1 MQKIYVIGENTVEK
15 KLVEE
20 QLRKNKILISKRRY
34 NTSSK
39 TKIKMHFQEVIAK
52 NADQE
57 FVKEYMADYSE
68 IRLLDTTILIFSY
81 YSLKSVV
88 ENLFK
93 KNCTVQEIE
102 SKVDRWIFVG
112 NIFVRLAKFNPKNV
126 LFLDLSQV
134 EENRVGFFEE
144 LESTLK
150 LNFDNAFKLNYSEPD
165 RQNNLSKKTKIK
177 GEYSESELMAI
188 QKYFYLN
195 FSKIDLLLKEMKG
208 FVEFDSQ
215 SEEFEQFL
223 SKTLFDLVVNTKSHE
238 GDIARALK
246 ESNFSRLNM
255 EGLNNYKDVKEAEKV
270 MRHLS
275 FRLGKVVL
283 NCESPLDYVAI
294 PWSMLSEY
302 KAFKNNKK

>member
-126 LFLDLSQV
+126 RIC
-134 EENRVGFFEE
+134 EYW
-144 LESTLK
+144 LEIL
-150 LNFDNAFKLNYSEPD
+150 
-165 RQNNLSKKTKIK
+165 R
-177 GEYSESELMAI
+177 
-188 QKYFYLN
+188 
-195 FSKIDLLLKEMKG
+195 
-208 FVEFDSQ
+208 
-215 SEEFEQFL
+215 
-223 SKTLFDLVVNTKSHE
+223 
-238 GDIARALK
+238 
-246 ESNFSRLNM
+246 
-255 EGLNNYKDVKEAEKV
+255 
-270 MRHLS
+270 
-275 FRLGKVVL
+275 
-283 NCESPLDYVAI
+283 
-294 PWSMLSEY
+294 
-302 KAFKNNKK
+302 